1 MKWRFG
7 FQLMKESLV
16 LVFIVCDVCANINF
30 FLTSKALSLFE
41 NDERF
46 KAVDR
51 PRDREDLF
59 DNYIVE
65 LERKVII
72 LLFSVWM
79 FNKILCSYKQTMP
92 WKRATRGIIIAGCY
106 HLKCP
111 FLPWIIIRDVT

>member
-1 MKWRFG
+1 M
-7 FQLMKESLV
+7 
-16 LVFIVCDVCANINF
+16 CDVCANGNF
-30 FLTSKALSLFE
+30 LLTSKALSLFE

-72 LLFSVWM
+72 CGFFFQFGCLIRYFTLL
-79 FNKILCSYKQTMP
+79 NKSSHGNKY
-92 WKRATRGIIIAGCY
+92 
-106 HLKCP
+106 
-111 FLPWIIIRDVT
+111 

>member
-1 MKWRFG
+1 M
-7 FQLMKESLV
+7 
-16 LVFIVCDVCANINF
+16 CDVCANGNF
-30 FLTSKALSLFE
+30 FITSKALSLFE

-72 LLFSVWM
+72 CVFFPVWV
-79 FNKILCSYKQTMP
+79 FNKILCSSK
-92 WKRATRGIIIAGCY
+92 
-106 HLKCP
+106 
-111 FLPWIIIRDVT
+111 